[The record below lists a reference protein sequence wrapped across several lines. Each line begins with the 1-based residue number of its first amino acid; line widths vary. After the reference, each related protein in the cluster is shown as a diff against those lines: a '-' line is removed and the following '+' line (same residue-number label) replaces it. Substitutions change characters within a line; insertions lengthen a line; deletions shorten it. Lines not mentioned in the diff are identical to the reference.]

1 MLTTY
6 PAIFY
11 KEKDGSFSVVF
22 PDLNRLATDGS
33 DFNEAMAMAVDCL
46 AGYIYSEKKD
56 GNILPMP
63 TPIDKLDP
71 HCEDDIDDDYE
82 DVFVN
87 AVSVDM
93 NQYIKEH
100 FEKKEKISNRFD
112 LNIPIKYNPKLTA
125 I

>member
-22 PDLNRLATDGS
+22 PDLNHLATDGS

-56 GNILPMP
+56 GNILPTP

-100 FEKKEKISNRFD
+100 FEKQEKISNRFD

>member
-22 PDLNRLATDGS
+22 PDLNHLATDGS
-33 DFNEAMAMAVDCL
+33 DFNEAMMMAVDCL

-56 GNILPMP
+56 GNTLPKP

-71 HCEDDIDDDYE
+71 HCEDDSDDDYE

-93 NQYIKEH
+93 EQYIREH
-100 FEKKEKISNRFD
+100 FKKQEKGINQFD
-112 LNIPIKYNPKLTA
+112 LNISIKYRPKLTT